1 MFKVKNSVRILAITV
16 AAATVI
22 TSSVNLP
29 VSAKS
34 YVPVS
39 LGGSVTK
46 FTPVTERVTLQKE
59 INYFASGDS
68 RIPTDGWVTTNTD
81 QSAGITAGLIGSNVK
96 VTLKSIDNN
105 GNEVLWIGT
114 DKGLM
119 RVCMAEP
126 DTDDVVQYFNGPRY
140 LFNGDDVVTALKDDG
155 SYGVWVKNAAGAV
168 HIKMVPRSLTEKD
181 AVYQQMGPVTDIR
194 GAINDSNVHLY
205 DNGNDTSDG
214 AHPAG
219 SVPTDTNSDQL
230 TTVNGRVFAQDSPYS
245 TNNDGLWTALRFA
258 GDAYKYAYLKQSG
271 MSDAEPMVIE
281 TRENAMRMLSNILL
295 QGYISGRGDGFI
307 TRQYHATYQQ
317 EYFKNGNQTTDPDS
331 AKRTY
336 DINMYK
342 DPLGLNTFND
352 NIGDVAFWKKDIN
365 PDGTI
370 TPNSKSYI
378 APRNKIRDSKT
389 GVFNEFNGVDYPTD
403 GIGFS
408 WAAGGLMSTTDGKYQ
423 MTPDAIEKHDAY
435 WKTFSGN
442 YIVKEVAADNTYT
455 FVDSGISDKSKRPA
469 GAIRIPYLYLQ
480 LACDPVT
487 GIPDNSYKVDAKGV
501 VSGGVTNGP
510 IMAPNNDAIPDVSKV
525 PAHMMPRVV
534 FQLESQ
540 IKEEVPAVLAKLY
553 RENDIYHGDKFK
565 SAKDNEIVYKTDTS
579 SEEVVAAFFSY
590 YIADKFLFASM
601 DNMTADETEIQ
612 RLMVQSCMRQM
623 KNIVL
628 NKGYFMGDENGRP
641 TLWAKWYVTWYAD
654 NINEGVGVGSQNFA
668 QAVETEPYTDKVDSS
683 ITPSGK
689 KPIPKDLTI
698 DEVKNKQI
706 TNKPLTDGVDNL
718 YSDGR
723 SLDPSYAYEDA
734 PLQAAEVM
742 MFIRVAQE
750 IAKDYSGIVADLNS
764 NHNLGVN
771 VSDIDAAWEAAFKPY
786 DYSAVV
792 SEAAKGADA
801 DFSELNGV
809 GYIEIL
815 KTYFERKLTQNMAD
829 WGMSTVADWNNKTK
843 KEYWFQKAWVQDCY
857 SPYVNG
863 SDQELA
869 YLSYLPL
876 LLLEKQGTTRGDAIR
891 EGFEQWFDYMK
902 TSETPAYL
910 FLAQVANPDRTDID
924 LNGAMRQ
931 LYRLPQYLLSY
942 PSYQSGR
949 NDIYTHV
956 VGSRNW
962 NLLYSNIAL
971 PFDERSVMKIN
982 NDPLSVD
989 TNVTFNGNLLLSTG
1003 LNPDYTIKNYNW
1015 ANDYNFTGGKGYL
1028 YDYAPTFTMPYW
1040 FGKYFGLIQ
1049 GTAPESGITKY
1060 TYDKVLTDFSDT
1072 GSQGFVKQYIKF
1084 LQDPTYTPSN
1094 NLTEISSILTNAQ
1107 TFVNKDFTIKP
1118 SIFPTLENVS
1128 SSVLKSDRKTLWLGY
1143 TAGGV
1148 DRINLENNEVT
1159 SYSAASIG
1167 SGKVLLVVDDA
1178 DSNGVWVITTDGV
1191 TKIKQ

>member
-1 MFKVKNSVRILAITV
+1 MFNVKRRIRILAITV
-16 AAATVI
+16 ATATLI
-22 TSSVNLP
+22 TSTGVLP
-29 VSAKS
+29 VSANS
-34 YVPVS
+34 YTQVS
-39 LGGSVTK
+39 LGGSVAK

-59 INYFASGDS
+59 MNYFANGDS
-68 RIPTDGWVTTNTD
+68 RIPTDGWVNTNTD
-81 QSAGITAGLIGSNVK
+81 QNAGITAGLIGSEVT
-96 VTLKSIDNN
+96 VTLNSTDNN
-105 GNEVLWIGT
+105 GNSVLWIGT
-114 DKGLM
+114 NKGLM

-126 DTDDVVQYFNGPRY
+126 DSDDVVQYFNGPRY

-155 SYGVWVKNAAGAV
+155 SHGVWVKNAAGAV
-168 HIKMVPRSLTEKD
+168 HIKMIPRSLSEKD
-181 AVYQQMGPVTDIR
+181 EIYQQMAPVTDIR

-214 AHPAG
+214 EHPAG
-219 SVPTDTNSDQL
+219 SVPTDSNSDQL
-230 TTVNGRVFAQDSPYS
+230 TSVNGRVFAQDSPYS

-258 GDAYKYAYLKQSG
+258 GDAYKYAYLKQNG
-271 MSDAEPMVIE
+271 MSDAEPVVKE
-281 TRENAMRMLSNILL
+281 TRENAIRMLSNILL

-336 DINMYK
+336 DINLYK

-352 NIGDVAFWKKDIN
+352 SIGDIAFWKKDIN
-365 PDGTI
+365 ADGTI
-370 TPNSKSYI
+370 TPDSKSYI
-378 APRNKIRDSKT
+378 APRNKNRDSKT
-389 GVFNEFNGVDYPTD
+389 GVFKEFNGVDYPTD

-435 WKTFSGN
+435 WKTFSGS
-442 YIVKEVAADNTYT
+442 YIIKKVATDNTYT

-469 GAIRIPYLYLQ
+469 DAIRIPYLYLQ

-487 GIPDNSYKVDAKGV
+487 GIPDSSYKVDQKGV

-510 IMAPNNDAIPDVSKV
+510 IMSANNDAIPDVSKV

-553 RENDIYHGDKFK
+553 REDDIYHGDKFRA
-565 SAKDNEIVYKTDTS
+565 AKDNEIVYKTDTS

-601 DNMTADETEIQ
+601 DNLTADETEIQ

-654 NINEGVGVGSQNFA
+654 NINEGVGVGSHNNA
-668 QAVETEPYTDKVDSS
+668 QPVATEPYSDKVDSS

-750 IAKDYSGIVADLNS
+750 IAKDYSGIVADLNN

-771 VSDIDAAWEAAFKPY
+771 VADIDAAWEAAFKPY

-792 SEAAKGADA
+792 REAAKGAEA

-809 GYIEIL
+809 GYVEVL

-829 WGMSTVADWNNKTK
+829 WGMSSVEDWNDKTT

-857 SPYVNG
+857 SPYING

-902 TSETPAYL
+902 TGETPAYL

-931 LYRLPQYLLSY
+931 LYRLPQYLLTY

-949 NDIYTHV
+949 NDIFTHF

-962 NLLYSNIAL
+962 NQLYSNIAL

-989 TNVTFNGNLLLSTG
+989 TNVTFTGSLLIETG
-1003 LNPDYTIKNYNW
+1003 RNPNYTIKNYNW

-1049 GTAPESGITKY
+1049 GTAPESKITKY
-1060 TYDKVLTDFSDT
+1060 TYQEVLAKLNDS
-1072 GSQGFVKQYIKF
+1072 GAQGNVKQYIKF

-1094 NLTEISSILTNAQ
+1094 NLTEISSKLTNAQ

-1118 SIFPTLENVS
+1118 SIFPTLENVT
-1128 SSVLKSDRKTLWLGY
+1128 SSVLKKDRKTLWLGY
-1143 TAGGV
+1143 VSGGV
-1148 DRINLENNEVT
+1148 DCINLQNNATT
-1159 SYSAASIG
+1159 SYRADTVS
-1167 SGKVLLVVDDA
+1167 SGKVLLIVDDTN
-1178 DSNGVWVITTDGV
+1178 SKGVWVITTDGV
-1191 TKIKQ
+1191 TNIK